1 MISDFSISDDEF
13 LQIVDEN
20 ENYETEI
27 FFENYHQTEKFFE
40 DWYNSMKLFSVFLS
54 FHNLI
59 FNKKLIYEYANE
71 IFYNKP
77 FLKKK

>member
-1 MISDFSISDDEF
+1 MIKIAAMISDFSISDDEF
-13 LQIVDEN
+13 LQIADEN

-59 FNKKLIYEYANE
+59 FNKKTYLRVCQ
-71 IFYNKP
+71 
-77 FLKKK
+77 

>member
-1 MISDFSISDDEF
+1 MIKIAAMISDFSISDDEF
-13 LQIVDEN
+13 LQIEN

-59 FNKKLIYEYANE
+59 FN
-71 IFYNKP
+71 
-77 FLKKK
+77 

>member
-59 FNKKLIYEYANE
+59 FN
-71 IFYNKP
+71 
-77 FLKKK
+77 

>member
-1 MISDFSISDDEF
+1 MISDFSTLDDEF

-59 FNKKLIYEYANE
+59 FN
-71 IFYNKP
+71 
-77 FLKKK
+77 

>member
-1 MISDFSISDDEF
+1 MRNSNIGAAVSHLISDFSISDDEF

-59 FNKKLIYEYANE
+59 FN
-71 IFYNKP
+71 
-77 FLKKK
+77 